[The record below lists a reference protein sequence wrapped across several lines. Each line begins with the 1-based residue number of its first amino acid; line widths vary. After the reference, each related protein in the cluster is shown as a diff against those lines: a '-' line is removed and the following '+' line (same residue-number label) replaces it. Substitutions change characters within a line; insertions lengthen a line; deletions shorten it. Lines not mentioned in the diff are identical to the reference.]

1 LVRTERT
8 NDVESHQTK
17 DAIASPFQLHQPEM
31 QIEVRVDVAFYNAIL
46 QPLQV
51 VLGLNYFKIGE
62 EANEEDLLFD
72 RRIEGHFQQLQ
83 EAGEEDA
90 AVEPEPMVVGGS
102 SGEVE
107 SSGLCEASLRQR
119 RRRGGGAEVDAQGK
133 LAGVVE
139 WWVGAP
145 QKDLAAYVVQY
156 PVLSSALRL
165 QIFPASLV

>member
-1 LVRTERT
+1 
-8 NDVESHQTK
+8 
-17 DAIASPFQLHQPEM
+17 M

-72 RRIEGHFQQLQ
+72 RRIEGYFRQMQ

-90 AVEPEPMVVGGS
+90 ALEPEPVVVEGS

-107 SSGLCEASLRQR
+107 SSGLCEAGLLQSTRGR
-119 RRRGGGAEVDAQGK
+119 RRSCGAGMYRRSGVWRGGRRWK
-133 LAGVVE
+133 
-139 WWVGAP
+139 
-145 QKDLAAYVVQY
+145 K
-156 PVLSSALRL
+156 
-165 QIFPASLV
+165 